1 MIYGYI
7 RVSTDKQTVE
17 NQRFEINRYCREHQ
31 IQVHKWIEDEG
42 VSGTKYY
49 TKRALGPLIQHCKP
63 GDLIIC
69 SEISRLG
76 RDLLMIMEILNV
88 LMKNEIR
95 LYTIKDNFRLG
106 DDMQC
111 KVLAFAFGLSAEIER
126 KLISQRTKEAL
137 ARLKAEGK
145 KLGRPAGKRSEN
157 WSKLCGHLDEIREMV
172 HQGCKKKDIC
182 CRFHCNRA
190 TLLRFLKIEGAD
202 DLIAAPVRP
211 RLLDAEKLRQ
221 KAEEGLTL
229 TACARALG
237 VNASTIRHYA
247 EQNDI
252 HFGRKKTIYDH
263 LDEKRTEIEERM
275 MAGETSQNIRKSLGI
290 VNSTWCTWLHRR
302 GLCRS
307 YNIEE
312 LRKRKS
318 EVCLLYRADNSPKK
332 IGETLGYSTKVVE
345 QLIEELHLNRDRK
358 LTPELKAMAKRNGIS
373 PKLIQARLTRG
384 WSKLDTCS
392 IPPKSKHKTVK
403 EEKMSPEPDA

>member
-17 NQRFEINRYCREHQ
+17 NQRFEINRYCDEHQ
-31 IQVHKWIEDEG
+31 IHIDQWIEDEG
-42 VSGTKYY
+42 ISGTQYY
-49 TKRALGPLIQHCKP
+49 TKRALGSLIQQCTS

-145 KLGRPAGKRSEN
+145 KLGRPVGKRSEK
-157 WSKLCGHLDEIREMV
+157 WSKLSGHLDEIREMIF
-172 HQGCKKKDIC
+172 QGKKKKDIC
-182 CRFHCNRA
+182 LHFNCNRS
-190 TLLRFLKIEGAD
+190 TLLRFLKIENAAE
-202 DLIAAPVRP
+202 LISKPVKP
-211 RLLDAEKLRQ
+211 LSLDIEKLRQ
-221 KAEEGLTL
+221 KAADGFTIA
-229 TACARALG
+229 ACARVFG
-237 VNASTIRHYA
+237 VTAGTIRHHA
-247 EQNDI
+247 EKLNIQ
-252 HFGRKKTIYDH
+252 FGHKKTIYDH
-263 LDEKRTEIEERM
+263 LDEKKSEIENRM
-275 MAGETSQNIRKSLGI
+275 MAGETSQSIRKSLGI

-307 YNIEE
+307 YNLEE

-318 EVCLLYRADNSPKK
+318 EVSLLYRADNSPKK

-345 QLIEELHLNRDRK
+345 KLIEEMGLSRDRK

-384 WSKLDTCS
+384 WSKIDTCS
-392 IPPKSKHKTVK
+392 IPPKKPKTS
-403 EEKMSPEPDA
+403 SPTSIEDQSDE